1 MTVSHAAL
9 SRMLGVMM
17 ERRAEF
23 ERETFQELAA
33 VAAACSGMYAA
44 YSAWLNHPASSGLA
58 ALIAILLLVV
68 RLGVRPDSGSIHV
81 RVHIALGAALIGIVV
96 AAVTEDAM
104 ASLFLACLPL
114 MAAMVAG
121 SRAGIA
127 WGLLCGVVLLSF
139 GLSGL
144 FDFQGRP
151 LWFDAL
157 ILTGM
162 ATLCGLA
169 ARKCHDHQSEEINRH
184 CEIAEQHAKT
194 IELGLAEAES
204 ARKEAEQAARAKADF
219 LATMSHEIRNPLNG
233 VVAISD
239 MLIATPLNDTQKEYV
254 TVARIACD
262 SLLAIVND
270 VLDFSKMEAGKL
282 VLQKRIFDPRETCEQ
297 ARHLHAGPAA
307 RKDLV
312 FTVDIAESIPSFVIG
327 DSGRLLQIIT
337 NLISNSIKYTDHG
350 SIRFR
355 CYPIGSE
362 ARNPD
367 GNPYRV
373 LRFEVIDTGAG
384 IDDATM
390 KDLFKPFTQAGNR
403 MSVEGSTGLG
413 LTISKHIA
421 ISMGG
426 MIEVASRVD
435 IGSTFRVDIPFD
447 LPTAMSLA
455 QDEQQDIRPHVSLK
469 GRHILVVEDN
479 PINQVV
485 ARALLEQMEC
495 RVDCVSDGSQAL
507 GALQTTRYDAVLMDC
522 RMPIMDG
529 YEACKAIRT
538 MGKAEMTRLPVLAMT
553 ASIIPDEQR
562 KCLDAG
568 MNDIIHKPVRIKN
581 LSEKL
586 RRWIE

>member
-1 MTVSHAAL
+1 
-9 SRMLGVMM
+9 M

-282 VLQKRIFDPRETCEQ
+282 VLQKLGVHLICWLLLPLPGDNCGRFVATTAQSGRDVARPKIRRGLLAHRGLSVPSPNRWSRRYRIFPTNRSARRACESRTLQ
-297 ARHLHAGPAA
+297 QPG
-307 RKDLV
+307 K
-312 FTVDIAESIPSFVIG
+312 S
-327 DSGRLLQIIT
+327 RL
-337 NLISNSIKYTDHG
+337 
-350 SIRFR
+350 
-355 CYPIGSE
+355 
-362 ARNPD
+362 
-367 GNPYRV
+367 
-373 LRFEVIDTGAG
+373 
-384 IDDATM
+384 
-390 KDLFKPFTQAGNR
+390 
-403 MSVEGSTGLG
+403 
-413 LTISKHIA
+413 
-421 ISMGG
+421 
-426 MIEVASRVD
+426 
-435 IGSTFRVDIPFD
+435 
-447 LPTAMSLA
+447 
-455 QDEQQDIRPHVSLK
+455 
-469 GRHILVVEDN
+469 
-479 PINQVV
+479 
-485 ARALLEQMEC
+485 
-495 RVDCVSDGSQAL
+495 
-507 GALQTTRYDAVLMDC
+507 
-522 RMPIMDG
+522 
-529 YEACKAIRT
+529 
-538 MGKAEMTRLPVLAMT
+538 
-553 ASIIPDEQR
+553 
-562 KCLDAG
+562 
-568 MNDIIHKPVRIKN
+568 
-581 LSEKL
+581 
-586 RRWIE
+586 